1 MIDAINDGVLD
12 NADGYVSK
20 IFNFHVPNHIP
31 GVSDSLMHPEDNW
44 HSKV

>member
-12 NADGYVSK
+12 NAEFYQSK
-20 IFNFHVPNHIP
+20 IFNFQVPLTIP
-31 GVSDSLMHPEDNW
+31 GVDNKLMHPEDNW